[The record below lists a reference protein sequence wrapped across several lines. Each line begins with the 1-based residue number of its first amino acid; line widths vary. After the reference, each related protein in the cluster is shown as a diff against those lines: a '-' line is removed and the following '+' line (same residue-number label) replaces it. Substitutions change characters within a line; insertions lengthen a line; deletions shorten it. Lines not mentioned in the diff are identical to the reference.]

1 MFAEIVVDI
10 KHKELNRV
18 FDYRIPDAWESF
30 CVVGMRVLVS
40 FGHQKVTG
48 IIVNLKDHTLFKEVK
63 DIDSIDTSL
72 PIISDAQW
80 NLIHELTHTY
90 RMLYAQALD
99 IVIPSVFHAEVIT
112 EITKLKEDVLLNEAY
127 ISFNSDQKYILKK
140 KDKHLLITLK
150 TLEREGVIRIKQYI
164 HEKKPLK
171 KALTYMY
178 IDHQNKNFQHYTDI
192 LELNKRYSKKELTD
206 LGISSSGI
214 KTLLKHDILKE
225 EIYSDESDHY
235 IDALIPLDDKRTWL
249 GHIHQFKNELK
260 SLIHYATQNKES
272 ILILTPNQAM
282 NHYVSQMI
290 DIKHHVYHGSLTLN
304 QKRRVIEDLN
314 ECSIVVGMRSSIFLP
329 FKDLKHIV
337 IIDAHDDNYQL
348 HMGLYYDTIDLVLKH
363 FNSSRIVFHAL
374 IETPYVFEINKKSK
388 KMDKRLSPNVEIIS
402 MKDELIQGNTEMIS
416 KALGHKI
423 EETLNQKQKVFIL
436 HQRKGYHLVN
446 TCRLCGYASKCE
458 TCQTLYH
465 VNSNRMMVCP
475 NCNNEKAFEDT
486 CVHDHK
492 HMMKPI
498 GIGIEHVAQS
508 FKKKYPF
515 AKVGIVTADT
525 KHIHE
530 VIHTH
535 DIIIGTSAIKYHI
548 DVFKDGLIAILLAD
562 VLWHH
567 YEANTTLNAL
577 IHILY
582 MTSYVTKD
590 LKHKTLIQTYDTSH
604 EVILS
609 LYQQE
614 KFLNNQYI
622 QQEALM
628 LAPKYMQYDIKIP
641 SESYLKAYQ
650 EGLKIKKILEHM
662 THVIGPRKVYEE
674 DIYFTITV
682 KVLKSRLENVLHIF
696 DSIPYEVKPI

>member
-18 FDYRIPDAWESF
+18 FDYRIPDAWTSF

-48 IIVNLKDHTLFKEVK
+48 IIMNLKEYSQFKEVK

-72 PIISDAQW
+72 PIISHTQW

-90 RMLYAQALD
+90 RMLHAQALD
-99 IVIPSVFHAEVIT
+99 IVIPSVFHSEVIT
-112 EITKLKEDVLLNEAY
+112 EITKLKEDVLLDNTQ
-127 ISFNSDQKYILKK
+127 ISFNKDQKYILKK

-150 TLEREGVIRIKQYI
+150 TLEREGVILITQFI

-171 KALTYMY
+171 KVLKYVC
-178 IDHQNKNFQHYTDI
+178 IDHQKKTFQHYTDV
-192 LELNKRYSKKELTD
+192 LKLNKSYSKKELTE
-206 LGISSSGI
+206 LGISASGL

-225 EIYSDESDHY
+225 VLDSETDLFFDN
-235 IDALIPLDDKRTWL
+235 LVPLDDKKTWL
-249 GHIHQFKNELK
+249 GNIHQFKNELMN
-260 SLIHYATQNKES
+260 LIQYAMQNKES

-282 NHYVSQMI
+282 NHYVSEMI
-290 DIKHHVYHGSLTLN
+290 DIKHHVYHGSLSLN
-304 QKRRVIEDLN
+304 QKRHVIESLN
-314 ECSIVVGMRSSIFLP
+314 TFSLVVGMRSSIFLP

-363 FNSSRIVFHAL
+363 FVSARIVFHAL
-374 IETPYVFEINKKSK
+374 LETPYVFEINKKIK
-388 KMDKRLSPNVEIIS
+388 KIDKRLTPNVEIIS
-402 MKDELIQGNTEMIS
+402 MKDELLHGNTQMIS
-416 KALGHKI
+416 KALGNQI

-446 TCRLCGYASKCE
+446 TCRLCGHTSKCE
-458 TCQTLYH
+458 KCQTLYH
-465 VNSNRMMVCP
+465 VNHKHMMVCP

-486 CVHDHK
+486 CVSGHK

-498 GIGIEHVAQS
+498 GIGIEHVAQT
-508 FKKKYPF
+508 FKKKYPLS
-515 AKVGIVTADT
+515 KVGIVTADT
-525 KHIHE
+525 KRILE
-530 VIHTH
+530 VIHSH

-548 DVFKDGLIAILLAD
+548 QAFKDGLIAILLAD

-567 YEANTTLNAL
+567 YETNTTLKAL

-582 MTSYVTKD
+582 MTTYATHD
-590 LKHKTLIQTYDTSH
+590 LKKKTLIQTYDTKH
-604 EVILS
+604 EVILG

-614 KFLNNQYI
+614 KFLNNLYI

-650 EGLKIKKILEHM
+650 EGLKLKKTLEKL
-662 THVIGPRKVYEE
+662 THVIGPRKVYDE
-674 DIYFTITV
+674 DMYFTMTV
-682 KVLKSRLENVLHIF
+682 KVLKSRLEHVLQIF